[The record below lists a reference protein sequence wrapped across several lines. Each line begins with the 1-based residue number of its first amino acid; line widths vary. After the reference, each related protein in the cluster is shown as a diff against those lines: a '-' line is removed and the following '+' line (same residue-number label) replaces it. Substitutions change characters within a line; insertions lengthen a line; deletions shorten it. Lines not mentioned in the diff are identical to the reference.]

1 MSEKIHLRA
10 DDGERLDVTTRGQGT
25 PIVLLHGWS
34 ASHAAWA
41 PLVEPLS
48 RHHWVIRPDARGHG
62 QHRVSTTSAPDLARL
77 ARDLLNILDALG
89 IDQAVVAGHSMG
101 ALTLW
106 RFIGDFGTARL
117 RQLCFIDQSPR
128 LVTDAHW
135 PHGIYGDFD
144 AERSERFLA
153 ELQAD
158 PVESILRLVA
168 CGRNAKALA
177 SYQRN
182 STGWR
187 VLRQELAKLDPAPL
201 TAIWR
206 SLVAADL
213 RDVLPRIDRPTLLV
227 YGSASNFYTEAAA
240 RYVADHI
247 RSAVMRCYEDADHCP
262 HLLQHARFLDDF
274 SQLLAAPLSAPAP
287 APAATA

>member
-1 MSEKIHLRA
+1 MSEKIKVHA
-10 DDGERLDVTTRGQGT
+10 DDGETLDVTLRGQGA

-48 RHHWVIRPDARGHG
+48 QRHLVIRPDARGHG
-62 QHRVSTTSAPDLARL
+62 PHRISTPQPPDLARL

-89 IDQAVVAGHSMG
+89 IEQAVVAGHSMG

-106 RFIGDFGTARL
+106 QFIGDYGTARL
-117 RQLCFIDQSPR
+117 SHLCFIDQSPK

-135 PHGIYGDFD
+135 PNGIYGDFD
-144 AERSERFLA
+144 AQRSARFIA
-153 ELQAD
+153 ELQAE
-158 PVESILRLVA
+158 PVESIMRLVA
-168 CGRNAKALA
+168 NGLNAKAMA

-201 TAIWR
+201 IAIWQ
-206 SLVAADL
+206 SLVTADL
-213 RDVLPRIDRPTLLV
+213 RPCLPQIDRPTLLA
-227 YGSASNFYTEAAA
+227 YGSASNFYTEATA
-240 RYVADHI
+240 RYVAEHI
-247 RSAVMRCYEDADHCP
+247 RGAVLRFYEGADHCP
-262 HLLQHARFLDDF
+262 HLLQPEAFLNDF
-274 SQLLAAPLSAPAP
+274 NALISDAP
-287 APAATA
+287 

>member
-10 DDGERLDVTTRGQGT
+10 DDGERLDVTMRGQGT

-41 PLVEPLS
+41 PLVEPMS
-48 RHHWVIRPDARGHG
+48 QHHRVIRPDARGHG
-62 QHRVSTTSAPDLARL
+62 QHRLTIRQAPDLARL
-77 ARDLLNILDALG
+77 ARDLLNLLDQLD
-89 IDQAVVAGHSMG
+89 IEQAVVAGHSMG

-106 RFIGDFGTARL
+106 QFIGDFGTARL
-117 RQLCFIDQSPR
+117 SRLCFIDQSPK

-135 PHGIYGDFD
+135 RHGIYGDFD
-144 AERSERFLA
+144 AERSARFIA
-153 ELQAD
+153 ELQTD
-158 PVESILRLVA
+158 PVEAILRLVA
-168 CGRNAKALA
+168 CGLNEKALA

-201 TAIWR
+201 IAIWQ
-206 SLVAADL
+206 SLTAADL
-213 RDVLPRIDRPTLLV
+213 RPVLPRIDRPTLLA
-227 YGSASNFYTEAAA
+227 YGGASNFYTDATA
-240 RYVADHI
+240 RYVADRI
-247 RSAVMRCYEDADHCP
+247 RGAVLRIYDGADHCP
-262 HLLQHARFLDDF
+262 HLLYPERFVADF
-274 SQLLAAPLSAPAP
+274 TALINSPTP